1 MFAVQQARA
10 RSPLAKNM
18 LIAGLVAAVAVLLL
32 VAAAGGAGKPA
43 GNAKPATGTA
53 APAPAPAAASPGTG
67 QVLTATVY
75 RQKANAICAALW
87 REPHLQNLQD
97 WGPYIEKTAI
107 PEMRVALSGL
117 GRLRPPAAFASTVE
131 AAIPQMQSELP
142 LMGQIGTAASAGDKA
157 GVLNTY
163 EQLGG
168 VAQAANA
175 TWKQIGVAC

>member
-43 GNAKPATGTA
+43 GNARQA
-53 APAPAPAAASPGTG
+53 APAAPPAPSAASAGTG

-87 REPHLQNLQD
+87 REPHFQNLQD

-163 EQLGG
+163 DQLGG